1 MLGKKVFFIKEF
13 LKLDRVKDKVDFDE
27 FLTTYTKEKLN
38 AIVNDEIHNDRNEE
52 KNLSG
57 VHFVATFKDD
67 KEIVDS
73 KTLSRVIERVNY
85 EIRDTDI
92 LVEWDE
98 GEFIIL
104 LLECTI
110 ESAQKVAFLLKS
122 IVESKDYDGKFV
134 ELNYTITSHH
144 EDDTVESFL
153 SRIGVTEVA

>member
-13 LKLDRVKDKVDFDE
+13 LKLDSVEGKIDFDE

-57 VHFVATFKDD
+57 VHFVAIFKDSNNPID
-67 KEIVDS
+67 KD
-73 KTLSRVIERVNY
+73 TLERIIQRVKL

-92 LVEWDE
+92 IVPWDE
-98 GEFIIL
+98 GEFVIL

-110 ESAQKVAFLLKS
+110 ESAQKIAFLLKS
-122 IVESKDYDGKFV
+122 IVESKDYESKKV
-134 ELNYTITSHH
+134 ELNYTITTHH
-144 EDDTVESFL
+144 DGDTVESFL
-153 SRIGVTEVA
+153 SRIGVTEIA

>member
-13 LKLDRVKDKVDFDE
+13 LKQDRIKDKISFDD

-57 VHFVATFKDD
+57 VHFTVTFKQTNELVDD
-67 KEIVDS
+67 T
-73 KTLSRVIERVNY
+73 TLSRVIERLKY

-92 LVEWDE
+92 LVEWNK

-122 IVESKDYDGKFV
+122 IVESKDYDNKQV
-134 ELNYTITSHH
+134 SINYTITSHK
-144 EDDTVESFL
+144 EDDSVDSFL
-153 SRIGVTEVA
+153 SRIDAIETA